1 MALIKRKTRKKVSKQ
16 LNKLVKRH
24 GAEMALAL
32 VTGIISN
39 IATDSAA
46 PTGRKR
52 KAASARRRAFGAA
65 QGRQATQPLS
75 GEIDRHVN
83 WPPMP

>member
-1 MALIKRKTRKKVSKQ
+1 MALIKRKTRKKVAKQ

-32 VTGIISN
+32 VSGIISN

-46 PTGRKR
+46 PTVRKR
-52 KAASARRRAFGAA
+52 KAAPTPAAAPLAPRKGDKRRSR
-65 QGRQATQPLS
+65 
-75 GEIDRHVN
+75 
-83 WPPMP
+83 

>member
-52 KAASARRRAFGAA
+52 KAAPASAAAPSAPRKGDKRRSR
-65 QGRQATQPLS
+65 
-75 GEIDRHVN
+75 
-83 WPPMP
+83 

>member
-24 GAEMALAL
+24 GADMALAL

-52 KAASARRRAFGAA
+52 KAASAPAAAPSAPRKGDKRRSR
-65 QGRQATQPLS
+65 
-75 GEIDRHVN
+75 
-83 WPPMP
+83 

>member
-52 KAASARRRAFGAA
+52 KAASAAAAEPSAPRKGAKRRSR
-65 QGRQATQPLS
+65 
-75 GEIDRHVN
+75 
-83 WPPMP
+83 

>member
-39 IATDSAA
+39 IATDSTA
-46 PTGRKR
+46 PSGRKR
-52 KAASARRRAFGAA
+52 KAAPVPDVEPSAPRKGDKRR
-65 QGRQATQPLS
+65 GR
-75 GEIDRHVN
+75 
-83 WPPMP
+83 